1 MKNTEPDS
9 VLAKTGSSFAFKRKG
24 QFRSMSLNRTGP
36 AKANAGRLAQD
47 IKVHLKPIFFNVDV
61 PNLNA
66 RLDGIPVFVP
76 NRGIDGSNDL
86 GLATSDLAQKSRIG
100 FEYASEFVG
109 CEMEHAKRGHTSG

>member
-1 MKNTEPDS
+1 
-9 VLAKTGSSFAFKRKG
+9 
-24 QFRSMSLNRTGP
+24 MSLNRTRP

-76 NRGIDGSNDL
+76 NRGINGSNDL
-86 GLATSDLAQKSRIG
+86 GLATCDLAQKSRIS

-109 CEMEHAKRGHTSG
+109 CEMEHAKIGHTSG